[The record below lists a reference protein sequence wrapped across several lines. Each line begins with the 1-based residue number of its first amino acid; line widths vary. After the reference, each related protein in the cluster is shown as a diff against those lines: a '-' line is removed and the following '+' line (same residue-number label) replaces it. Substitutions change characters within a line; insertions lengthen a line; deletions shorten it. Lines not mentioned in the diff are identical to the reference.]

1 MGVHRDLAIEAM
13 KHIPVPPEFAP
24 RDFEPVSDLPRPVV
38 PGALPAMGRAFVPA
52 AVFKLPVDVLMFW
65 GLGDFGADDVC
76 STLYDPDSGWYNVLF
91 GAYAIRSTEADGSAW
106 GYRADGTPDFGQL
119 FQIFGVD
126 YDVLTAGQFGCPPQ
140 QMCFTVHQ
148 CTPGRETVPGT
159 SIVWD
164 SAEVS
169 ATAPSLLHDF
179 RTTLR
184 TPQSYLV
191 YGVPD
196 PRFLE
201 GRQPFAPVSMQGR
214 MYMRRVARQVTLAW
228 GALCPPTDAGREVLA
243 TIIDALGKSYLTAGG
258 P

>member
-1 MGVHRDLAIEAM
+1 MGIHRDLAIAAM
-13 KHIPVPPEFAP
+13 TAIEPPSGFDRNEFAP
-24 RDFEPVSDLPRPVV
+24 VDDLPRPVV

-76 STLYDPDSGWYNVLF
+76 STLYDPDSGWHNVLF
-91 GAYAIRSTEADGSAW
+91 GAYAIRSKEADGSAW
-106 GYRADGTPDFGQL
+106 GYGADGAPDFGQL
-119 FQIFGVD
+119 FQIFSVD

-140 QMCFTVHQ
+140 EMCFRVDQ
-148 CTPGRETVPGT
+148 CTTGTETAPGT

-164 SAEVS
+164 SADVF
-169 ATAPSLLHDF
+169 ATVPSLLHDF

-184 TPQSYLV
+184 TPQSYMV

-196 PRFLE
+196 PRFLA
-201 GRQPFAPVSMQGR
+201 GRQPFQPVAMQGR
-214 MYMRRVARQVTLAW
+214 MYMRRVAPQVTLAW
-228 GALCPPTDAGREVLA
+228 GTLCPVTDAGRTVLR
-243 TIIDALGKSYLTAGG
+243 TIIDALGRSYLTAGG